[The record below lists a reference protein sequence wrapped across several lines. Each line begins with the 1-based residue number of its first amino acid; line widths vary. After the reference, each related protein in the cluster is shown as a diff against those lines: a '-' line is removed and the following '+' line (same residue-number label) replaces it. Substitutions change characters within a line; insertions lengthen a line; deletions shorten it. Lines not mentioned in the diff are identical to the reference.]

1 MEAVSYIAAYRQTPV
16 LLQKE
21 IPCYRLESG
30 RLDTQVALLEAPP
43 NLSKGVLDAVDLDDA
58 AESTTVA
65 RQTSQDRFGI
75 KVWCSASR
83 AIS

>member
-1 MEAVSYIAAYRQTPV
+1 MLWYTP
-16 LLQKE
+16 
-21 IPCYRLESG
+21 ESG
-30 RLDTQVALLEAPP
+30 RLDTQMALLEAPP
-43 NLSKGVLDAVDLDDA
+43 NLSKGILDAVNLDNA

-75 KVWCSASR
+75 QVCCSASR